1 MRERDLNLSC
11 KDERELTRIKTI
23 LFPKKERL
31 SRVEP
36 ASLPEEGR
44 WEAEPVR
51 SEIDKLRSEITTLI
65 CKGRS
70 SEIISNNTERAYLD
84 GISKLTKELKNN
96 VGEINEVFD
105 EFLLHLPTKL
115 FNEARRYNQHYHF
128 SLLLQN
134 VIWRRVEGL
143 ISRNKKNAFAEI
155 KVWALR
161 REEVQARLRKVEES
175 REEREKERVRV
186 DLGRAFQS
194 WRLNNKLEVFNS
206 ESSDYL
212 REHNL

>member
-1 MRERDLNLSC
+1 MSC

-51 SEIDKLRSEITTLI
+51 SEIDKLRSEI
-65 CKGRS
+65 
-70 SEIISNNTERAYLD
+70 ISNSTERAYLD

-186 DLGRAFQS
+186 DLGRAFHS

>member
-70 SEIISNNTERAYLD
+70 SEIISNSTERAYLD

-143 ISRNKKNAFAEI
+143 INRNKKNALAEI

-161 REEVQARLRKVEES
+161 REEVQARLRKV
-175 REEREKERVRV
+175 
-186 DLGRAFQS
+186 
-194 WRLNNKLEVFNS
+194 
-206 ESSDYL
+206 
-212 REHNL
+212 

>member
-1 MRERDLNLSC
+1 MSC
-11 KDERELTRIKTI
+11 KDERELNRIKTI

-31 SRVEP
+31 SRAEP
-36 ASLPEEGR
+36 ASLPEECR

-70 SEIISNNTERAYLD
+70 NEVISNSTERAYLD

-105 EFLLHLPTKL
+105 DFLLHLPTKL

-128 SLLLQN
+128 SMLLQN

-143 ISRNKKNAFAEI
+143 MDNNRKSAFLEI
-155 KVWALR
+155 KSFGLR
-161 REEVQARLRKVEES
+161 KEEVFARLRKVDES

-186 DLGRAFQS
+186 NLGRAFHS
-194 WRLNNKLEVFNS
+194 WRLNNKIEVFAS
-206 ESSDYL
+206 ESADYL